1 MAVTPLT
8 GPVVSEQ
15 ASATTHVAT
24 GQAAAAF
31 ISGGIGCLV
40 TGLMV
45 TGAEFSAGLKTAL
58 TWSASVGPLSGKTGI
73 GIIAFF
79 ASWAL
84 LHFIWKEKDVD
95 LKRAFVAA
103 MILTALGFLL
113 TFPPF
118 FELFAAE

>member
-8 GPVVSEQ
+8 GPIASEQ
-15 ASATTHVAT
+15 ASATAYVAT

-31 ISGGIGCLV
+31 ISGGIGCLA

-58 TWSASVGPLSGKTGI
+58 TWSNPVGPLSGKTGI
-73 GIIAFF
+73 GIIAFIV
-79 ASWAL
+79 SWAI
-84 LHFIWKEKDVD
+84 LHYMWKDREIDI
-95 LKRAFVAA
+95 KRAFIAA

-118 FELFAAE
+118 FVLFAAE